1 MNNNKLNPLIAIAF
15 VLVYMAIMVGAQMAV
30 LLVESIINR
39 QVMVE
44 IDVVGIMI
52 TSALY
57 SIIAIVVFAVLKW
70 SPLSRTFVDKRPVAI
85 LSWCTIAALGAV
97 LPSMAL
103 QQLTETALQPLI
115 ASMEQM
121 APQLV
126 EAIRQYTTQAEAQM
140 AEIMSTTGGY
150 AIICLLAPIAE
161 EMVFRG
167 AALRKLLEWKPQHRW
182 LMITLS
188 ALIFACAHMNPTQF
202 LHPLLIGL
210 LLGWMYERTGSILPG
225 IVYHWAN
232 NTAAYLMFRA
242 YPDPDITLTD
252 IFQSNL
258 HVGLAVAF
266 SLLII
271 VPAIYQLHLRMKR

>member
-70 SPLSRTFVDKRPVAI
+70 SPLSR
-85 LSWCTIAALGAV
+85 TIAALGAV

-258 HVGLAVAF
+258 HVGLAVVF

>member
-85 LSWCTIAALGAV
+85 LLWCTIAALGAV

-188 ALIFACAHMNPTQF
+188 ALIFACAHMNLTQF

-258 HVGLAVAF
+258 HVGLAVVF

>member
-188 ALIFACAHMNPTQF
+188 ALIFACAHMNLTQF

-232 NTAAYLMFRA
+232 NTTAYLMFRA

-258 HVGLAVAF
+258 HVVLAVVF